1 MENEE
6 ILMRPAREVGIWG
19 WGAYVPR
26 FRIKNSEIA
35 RIWRGGIVDND
46 GSKFPTPIL
55 EKAVANI
62 DEDIITMSI
71 EAGKNALKRAKLPP
85 NAIRTV
91 LIGTESKPYAVK
103 SAGVTV
109 ATALGIPP
117 NILSATY
124 EFACKA
130 GTEAIQTVMGLVGS
144 KMINFGM
151 AIGAD
156 TAQGRPGDE
165 LEYTAASGAVA
176 YILGPFDKKEAV
188 AKIEAS
194 YSYATDTPDFWRRDG
209 EKYPRHYYRFT
220 GEPAYFH
227 HIMSAAKGLMNALG
241 LSPKDFTYAV
251 FHQPNYKF
259 PKVVGRKLGFSD
271 EQVDLGIVSRIIGN
285 TYAGSSLMGLASI
298 LDIANPGDRI
308 LMVSF
313 GSGAG
318 SDAFSIV
325 VSDAI
330 EDKRE
335 LAPKVRDY
343 VENRK
348 YIDYSLYARLRGKI
362 LR

>member
-1 MENEE
+1 MENQD
-6 ILMRPAREVGIWG
+6 LVMKPSRDVGIWG

-26 FRIKNSEIA
+26 FRIKNAEIA
-35 RIWRGGIVDND
+35 RIWRGGVIDND

-55 EKAVANI
+55 EKAVANL

-71 EAGKNALKRAKLPP
+71 EAGKNALKRAGVKPEE
-85 NAIRTV
+85 IRTV

-144 KMINFGM
+144 GMINYGM

-176 YILGPFDKKEAV
+176 YIIGPFDTKNAV

-209 EKYPRHYYRFT
+209 QKYPRHYYRFT

-227 HIMSAAKGLMNALG
+227 HIMSAARGLMNTLG
-241 LSPKDFTYAV
+241 LSPEDFTYAV

-259 PKVVGRKLGFSD
+259 PRTVGKRLGFRE
-271 EQVDLGIVSRIIGN
+271 EQVEPSIVSRLIGN
-285 TYAGSSLMGLASI
+285 TYAGSSLMGLAAV
-298 LDIANPGDRI
+298 LDVAKPGDRI

-318 SDAFSIV
+318 SDAFSLIV
-325 VSDAI
+325 TEGI
-330 EDKRE
+330 ERKRD
-335 LAPKVRDY
+335 LALKVRDY
-343 VENRK
+343 IENKK
-348 YIDYSLYARLRGKI
+348 YIDYALYARLRGKI
-362 LR
+362 PR